1 MSKEVCEAIKGID
14 ENVVFD
20 PVSQKYAFTDEIYGV
35 YCSPTRKGEKG
46 QCDSNG
52 KLLGSAFIALL
63 NIFDSFG
70 DEEEKLENNKLG
82 EYAILWLS
90 YKLYQY
96 KERSIEVDDVY
107 DILTGNDWFQEHYK
121 SIEEKKDMMKFHL
134 IYLNNLYTLLK
145 EICNTI
151 TNCSDSSNSS
161 ECQESAKKCAA
172 SYRSCMIS
180 FPWTEICDPYCRIL
194 SNLKNDYDKIR
205 GNNSKLPEL
214 KPPEGRKS
222 CEIFCEEKKQKLKAE
237 KAKVEVSEMN
247 IRTEGSLSSQ
257 SSTKL
262 SDSLGNTL
270 PVKEVQMDESSSV
283 TLPTVSLTSINNTN
297 KLPYIAIPFFL
308 IPVILGISYK
318 YLTHG
323 QRKKSNGKK
332 KVKTIINLCDAN
344 KIQKDVTNG
353 FVENI

>member
-1 MSKEVCEAIKGID
+1 MSEEVCKAID
-14 ENVVFD
+14 EIDKNVIFNS
-20 PVSQKYAFTDEIYGV
+20 VSQEYEFKDNIYGA
-35 YCSPTRKGEKG
+35 YCRNEN
-46 QCDSNG
+46 CDTDG
-52 KLLGSAFIALL
+52 KKLGSAIIALL
-63 NIFDSFG
+63 KIFDSFG

-107 DILTGNDWFQEHYK
+107 DILTENDWFQEHYK

-161 ECQESAKKCAA
+161 ECQESANKCAA

-214 KPPEGRKS
+214 EPPEGRKS

-247 IRTEGSLSSQ
+247 IRTDGSLSSQ

-297 KLPYIAIPFFL
+297 KLPYIAIPFVL